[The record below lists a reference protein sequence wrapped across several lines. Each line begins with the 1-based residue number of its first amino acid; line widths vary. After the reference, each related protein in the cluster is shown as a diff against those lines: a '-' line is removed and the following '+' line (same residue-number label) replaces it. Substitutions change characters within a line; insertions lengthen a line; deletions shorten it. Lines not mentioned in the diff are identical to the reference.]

1 MRTSVRFLLG
11 TVAIAVLAAC
21 GSPTDSLAF
30 KVPPGWTSK
39 AQMGLLQIWPG
50 ANDKQILMLM
60 KLPVAVDVS
69 SAMNSANMK
78 DAKVESQQDVTICNG
93 QKAQLI
99 SATGQSKNET
109 EQDRIDMLMT
119 AAGGNTY
126 MAMYVRPVAAPTD
139 AAAEA
144 SLRTVCLK

>member
-1 MRTSVRFLLG
+1 MRMSLRLLLG
-11 TVAIAVLAAC
+11 SVAIAVLAAC
-21 GSPTDSLAF
+21 GSPTDTLAF

-39 AQMGLLQIWPG
+39 AQMGLLQIWQG
-50 ANDKQILMLM
+50 SDNKQVLMLM

-78 DAKVESQQDVTICNG
+78 DAKVESQQEVTICNG
-93 QKAQLI
+93 QKAQLVT
-99 SATGQSKNET
+99 ATGQSKNEN

-126 MAMYVRPVAAPTD
+126 MAMYVRPVNAATD
-139 AAAEA
+139 AGAEA